1 MRVGARLLGLVA
13 VVTLLI
19 TGCSSTVTEELDASL
34 SGIAGVDSVYVD
46 ETRVKAT
53 LSTGIAAAQAEAA
66 VVALR
71 DRSVA
76 EHPLGAD
83 VELVVVITAGPRDF
97 GAAQP
102 WEVYSYALWTDGAV
116 AGEGFAQQAAFF
128 ARLAE
133 WESLLTTPAQ
143 VRRVQFTVSGID
155 SEVLP
160 PEGEGVEGDGAG
172 GEATDGEAE
181 GATGDAPATDET
193 PGTGEGTETVEPT
206 FQTRT
211 VRLDQMPGA
220 ENVPTD
226 IEALIAELAAF
237 WAEVGGLPED
247 VDIS

>member
-19 TGCSSTVTEELDASL
+19 TGCSSTVSEELDASL

-53 LSTGIAAAQAEAA
+53 LSADIAAAQAEAA

-97 GAAQP
+97 GGAQP
-102 WEVYSYALWTDGAV
+102 WEVYSYGLWTDGAV

-155 SEVLP
+155 SVVEA
-160 PEGEGVEGDGAG
+160 PEGEAPE
-172 GEATDGEAE
+172 GEATDEAPTTDE
-181 GATGDAPATDET
+181 APDAGDGGDA
-193 PGTGEGTETVEPT
+193 VEPT
-206 FQTRT
+206 VQTRT
-211 VRLDQMPGA
+211 VRLDQAPAA
-220 ENVPTD
+220 ENAPSD
-226 IEALIAELAAF
+226 IGALIAELGVL
-237 WAEVGGLPED
+237 WTDSGGLPEQ
-247 VDIS
+247 IEIG

>member
-19 TGCSSTVTEELDASL
+19 TGCSSTVNEELDASL

-53 LSTGIAAAQAEAA
+53 LSSGLAAAEAEAA

-97 GAAQP
+97 GGAQP
-102 WEVYSYALWTDGAV
+102 WEVYSYGLWTDGAV

-128 ARLAE
+128 ARLTE

-155 SEVLP
+155 SVAESV
-160 PEGEGVEGDGAG
+160 EGEGA
-172 GEATDGEAE
+172 DGEGAE
-181 GATGDAPATDET
+181 GEATGDAPATDET
-193 PGTGEGTETVEPT
+193 PGAEEGAEAAEPT

-220 ENVPTD
+220 ENDPAD

-237 WAEVGGLPED
+237 WAEVGGLPEA
-247 VDIS
+247 VEIG